1 MNAFNS
7 KRIKIGQALFKLCTL
22 KKRKWGSSSKT
33 SNQRTWKCYPIR
45 DRPGYYAK
53 NDLRDYLGNRPF

>member
-7 KRIKIGQALFKLCTL
+7 KRIKIGQALFELCTL
-22 KKRKWGSSSKT
+22 KNWKWSSSSKT

-45 DRPGYYAK
+45 DRPG
-53 NDLRDYLGNRPF
+53 